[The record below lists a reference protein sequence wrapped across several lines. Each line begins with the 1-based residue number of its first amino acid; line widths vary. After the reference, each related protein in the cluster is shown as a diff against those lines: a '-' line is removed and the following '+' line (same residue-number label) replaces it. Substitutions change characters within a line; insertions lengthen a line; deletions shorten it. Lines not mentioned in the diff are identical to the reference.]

1 MPDTKISALTPAT
14 TLNPADTFAV
24 VQGGSSRQAS
34 IELLFDRIA
43 GNTGPAGP
51 FKTLQM
57 LSANSADNTTITPA
71 TVMTTT
77 GVGAGTWHFE
87 YTVLFQTAAT
97 TTGIKIANNHTGTV
111 STYQMHSDFLSTGGA
126 AATGVADG
134 IATVQL
140 AGLHEGHA
148 ERVLNTSSKATAGVG
163 TANGNQLLIVR
174 GLLVV
179 TATGSLEFKFASE
192 IAGSAARVM
201 ANSFLELTKI
211 A

>member
-1 MPDTKISALTPAT
+1 MLT
-14 TLNPADTFAV
+14 
-24 VQGGSSRQAS
+24 
-34 IELLFDRIA
+34 
-43 GNTGPAGP
+43 
-51 FKTLQM
+51 
-57 LSANSADNTTITPA
+57 ANSADTLVVLPS

-77 GVGAGTWHFE
+77 DVGVGTWHFE
-87 YTVLFQTAAT
+87 YTILFQTAAT

-134 IATVQL
+134 IAAVTL

-148 ERVLNTSSKATAGVG
+148 ERVLNTSSKASAGVA
-163 TANGNQLLIVR
+163 TINANQLLIVR

-179 TATGSLEFKFASE
+179 TATGSLQFSVGSEVAAS
-192 IAGSAARVM
+192 AVRVM